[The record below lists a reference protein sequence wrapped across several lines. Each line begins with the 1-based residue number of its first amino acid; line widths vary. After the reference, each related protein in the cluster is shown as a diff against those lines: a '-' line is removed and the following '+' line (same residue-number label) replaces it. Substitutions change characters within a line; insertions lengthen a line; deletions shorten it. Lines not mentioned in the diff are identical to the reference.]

1 MLCILFL
8 LLLRFLED
16 LEEGVYIQQTME
28 SVLLND
34 DGKQLMVRWFSFV
47 INITVLQVQLVILL
61 TSNIL
66 LLISA
71 TLIPVN
77 VIVVHFLKFSNSKG
91 AGFFH
96 IKFIFILYFGTK
108 RVMCQLFNFE
118 YFMKVSCL
126 HRIH

>member
-1 MLCILFL
+1 MLCILLL

-47 INITVLQVQLVILL
+47 TNIIVLQMVILL
-61 TSNIL
+61 PSNIL

-77 VIVVHFLKFSNSKG
+77 VL
-91 AGFFH
+91 
-96 IKFIFILYFGTK
+96 
-108 RVMCQLFNFE
+108 
-118 YFMKVSCL
+118 
-126 HRIH
+126 